1 MAVIPKET
9 EALENLIYQAYEK
22 KNSKALMLTRI
33 GASGIGEECLR
44 SIWYDWRGFHNDQP
58 EGRMLR
64 LFKTGYIQEDRVI
77 QDLKDAGLEV
87 WEVDPETGKQWTYT
101 AANGHFV
108 CKTDG
113 AARGIPS
120 AEKTPHVIEI
130 KTSNVKGFKELQSK
144 GVKEAKPQHYWQMQ
158 SGMWLSGLTRALY
171 IAVCKDDEK
180 FYIERVHKDESTI
193 EEIKNK
199 LAKLIT
205 STMPPIRI
213 AEREGDWRC
222 KFCDAQDVCWGKAA
236 PLQNCRSCQ
245 YSVPSDEGSWFCEKF
260 NETLEYGKQLKG
272 CDLWTAF

>member
-1 MAVIPKET
+1 MAAIPKET

-113 AARGIPS
+113 AVRGVPS

-130 KTSNVKGFKELQSK
+130 KTSNVKCFKELQSK

-180 FYIERVHKDESTI
+180 FYIERVHKDESSI
-193 EEIKNK
+193 AEIQ
-199 LAKLIT
+199 AKLDKLVN

-245 YSVPSDEGSWFCEKF
+245 HSVPAAEGTWFCEKF
-260 NETLEYGKQLKG
+260 NEVLEYGKQLKG